1 MKRRRPYPGAGTI
14 ARARA
19 LVLDAGVKL
28 PIQDWSSLATL
39 CDTAWLPSTRRVSPA
54 AARAARRRLYPLSAA
69 PTPIATTHAMAR
81 GELVHVR
88 GTATELPGRGAE
100 TALWRTRTVRASDGV
115 WLVEEGSDFLLSD
128 SAGDRIVVLAEG
140 GHLVNGATLQAGD
153 PVSVFGV
160 LDDVPD
166 RDGLARGAPGRSGLV
181 ATLRSGEQQPLLLSR
196 LRRYDQEDVG
206 Q

>member
-1 MKRRRPYPGAGTI
+1 MRRRRPFPSAGAI

-39 CDTAWLPSTRRVSPA
+39 CDTAWLPTTRRVSPA
-54 AARAARRRLYPLSAA
+54 AARAARRRLYPLSSP
-69 PTPIATTHAMAR
+69 PTPVAATHAMAR

-88 GTATELPGRGAE
+88 GVATDLPGRSAHS
-100 TALWRTRTVRASDGV
+100 ALWRTRTVRASDGV
-115 WLVEEGSDFLLSD
+115 WLVEEGSDFLLLD
-128 SAGDRIVVLAEG
+128 SAGGRIVVLAEG
-140 GHLVNGATLQAGD
+140 GHLVDGATLQAGD

-166 RDGLARGAPGRSGLV
+166 RAGLARGAPGRSGLV
-181 ATLRSGEQQPLLLSR
+181 PALRSGEQQPLLLSH
-196 LRRYDQEDVG
+196 LRRYDQKDVG